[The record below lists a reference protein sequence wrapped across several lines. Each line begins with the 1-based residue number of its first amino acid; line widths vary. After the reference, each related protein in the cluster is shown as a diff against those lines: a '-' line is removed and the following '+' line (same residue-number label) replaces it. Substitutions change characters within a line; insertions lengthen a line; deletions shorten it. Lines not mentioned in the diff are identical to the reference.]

1 MLVGHVYIMIFI
13 AQSITQQE
21 RNNSK
26 KLSLQLFH
34 DPLGHVDALLS
45 LLSVYIYSIH

>member
-34 DPLGHVDALLS
+34 DQLVYALLS